1 MNPQQRDLLNKAQES
16 LNAAKLLKNN
26 DYFDYAVSRAYYAMF
41 YIAEAYL
48 EGENQQFSSHAAV
61 ISSFGK
67 NFAKLGTVPQEFHRF
82 LIDAQALRQT
92 SDYGKF
98 QTISEQQANQ
108 QIQNAEEFVNFA
120 LTNILN

>member
-1 MNPQQRDLLNKAQES
+1 MTSQQQDLLNKAQES
-16 LNAAKLLKNN
+16 LNAARLLKDNN
-26 DYFDYAVSRAYYAMF
+26 YFDYAVSRAYYSMF

-67 NFAKLGTVPQEFHRF
+67 NFAKAGKVPQKFHRF

-98 QTISEQQANQ
+98 QTISAQQANQ
-108 QIQNAEEFVNFA
+108 QIENAEEFFNFA
-120 LTNILN
+120 LTNILK

>member
-1 MNPQQRDLLNKAQES
+1 MNSQQIDLVNKAQDS
-16 LNAAKLLKNN
+16 LNAAKLLKSNN
-26 DYFDYAVSRAYYAMF
+26 YFDIAVSRAYYAMF

-67 NFAKLGTVPQEFHRF
+67 NFAKAGKVPKKFHRF

-108 QIQNAEEFVNFA
+108 QIANAEEFVNFA
-120 LTNILN
+120 ITNTFK